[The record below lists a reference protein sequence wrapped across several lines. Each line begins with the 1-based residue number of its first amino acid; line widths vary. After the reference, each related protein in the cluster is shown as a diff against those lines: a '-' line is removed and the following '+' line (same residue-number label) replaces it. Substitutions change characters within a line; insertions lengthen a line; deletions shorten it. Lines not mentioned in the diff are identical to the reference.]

1 MDMEI
6 PMVPRGEHAANLTPE
21 QIEAEREAKR
31 LEDELAR
38 NPYTPMPPLKGRRHK
53 QYASPLTVRLMR
65 LAHRRTIG
73 SAPMPHTQMRNAA

>member
-6 PMVPRGEHAANLTPE
+6 PMVLMGRHAADATLE

-38 NPYTPMPPLKGRRHK
+38 NPYAEAPPLMGKRHK
-53 QYASPLTVRLMR
+53 PHASALTVRIMR